1 MSNMKFR
8 FEDYKG
14 DYVMWCKTEEE
25 AKDFCRVMHESGRGW
40 ASGNLYINHTNYYSH
55 TNETCYNFNAGEFS
69 SMSYYKRNDYKI
81 LKWEDF
87 MENKFTKRDLRT
99 GMLIENRIGALYI
112 VGESVDGDKI
122 LAGNPSSG
130 YYWLDDFEDNL
141 LTKLKYCY
149 EDADIMKVYSLSQ
162 LNSNNY
168 TLSKDG
174 RSILFERKETVE
186 LTLDEIADK
195 FGIRVED
202 LKIKK

>member
-1 MSNMKFR
+1 MKFI

-14 DYVMWCKTEEE
+14 DCVMWCKTEEE
-25 AKDFCRVMHESGRGW
+25 AKDFCRVMHESGRKW
-40 ASGNLYINHTNYYSH
+40 ASDNLYINHTNYYSH
-55 TNETCYNFNAGEFS
+55 TNETCYGFNDGEFS

-99 GMLIENRIGALYI
+99 GMLIENRIGDLYI
-112 VGESVDGDKI
+112 VGESVEGHKI
-122 LAGNPSSG
+122 LAGNPG
-130 YYWLDDFEDNL
+130 RGFYWLSDFEDNL
-141 LTKLKYCY
+141 LNKSMYY
-149 EDADIMKVYSLSQ
+149 NEDADIMKVYSLSQ
-162 LNSNNY
+162 FHSHNYSLN
-168 TLSKDG
+168 KGG
-174 RSILFERKETVE
+174 RRILFERKETVE